1 MRVCVCVFVLFC
13 FGLVVLCCPLTRPRG
28 AFFFQVF
35 TKGLN
40 EGKVSVVTSP
50 VISGDYKTHVCLFVH
65 HRDRCWHPSHS
76 QEPASCRSSPVTGQ
90 QPLATRSLAVRFLAA
105 HKPLASLSLSLCS
118 LSLSAQAP
126 PLPLR
131 SHASCD
137 RCCHPSNSQP
147 SSPFVSSS
155 RSLHRSLFARQP
167 PAVRCFVRQPL
178 ASYTPTACLPS
189 RSPAVCSPAACQLL
203 RSCLPAA
210 CRAACQPLASCSQ
223 IARQP
228 HTSRLQPLP
237 YPSLCISLTVSLAL
251 CLSVQATKAGAGSA
265 LALYVQ

>member
-1 MRVCVCVFVLFC
+1 MCVFVASFVPPRRTASNLHLIQRGISC
-13 FGLVVLCCPLTRPRG
+13 NVTRVLATIERHIMTETHAARP
-28 AFFFQVF
+28 
-35 TKGLN
+35 
-40 EGKVSVVTSP
+40 
-50 VISGDYKTHVCLFVH
+50 
-65 HRDRCWHPSHS
+65 

-189 RSPAVCSPAACQLL
+189 RSPA
-203 RSCLPAA
+203 
-210 CRAACQPLASCSQ
+210 
-223 IARQP
+223 AR
-228 HTSRLQPLP
+228 LGIVVN
-237 YPSLCISLTVSLAL
+237 C
-251 CLSVQATKAGAGSA
+251 
-265 LALYVQ
+265 

>member
-1 MRVCVCVFVLFC
+1 MF
-13 FGLVVLCCPLTRPRG
+13 
-28 AFFFQVF
+28 
-35 TKGLN
+35 
-40 EGKVSVVTSP
+40 
-50 VISGDYKTHVCLFVH
+50 VCL
-65 HRDRCWHPSHS
+65 STT
-76 QEPASCRSSPVTGQ
+76 ETGAGTRATAKS
-90 QPLATRSLAVRFLAA
+90 QPLAVRPQSLASSLSPRARSLSASSPRT
-105 HKPLASLSLSLCS
+105 SLSPVSRSPCA